1 MGNILSFGLG
11 IISREIF
18 EYVRSFARVN
28 QRENHAPL
36 AVDQNRILAI
46 ERPEI
51 LQIEGPQNIPN
62 QAPSGYEVNREQ
74 WWQRF
79 ENPIYQGTRSRYRQT
94 SNNAAE
100 ENHYQLM

>member
-1 MGNILSFGLG
+1 MGNILSFALGLVW
-11 IISREIF
+11 REIC
-18 EYVRSFARVN
+18 EYLQNFTRVN
-28 QRENHAPL
+28 QRENIAP
-36 AVDQNRILAI
+36 LAI

-51 LQIEGPQNIPN
+51 LQIEGPRNPQI
-62 QAPSGYEVNREQ
+62 QARSGYEQNREQ

-79 ENPIYQGTRSRYRQT
+79 QNPIYQGTRSRYRQT